1 MTVTAEPTSTLDE
14 TEKSRGRNRK
24 DQPDVLPTPSRAG
37 IFAKNLGL
45 RLIVPAVVLL
55 AWWYTTSQDMVSPL
69 IVPAPGDVWNAL
81 DSYLLGGVWNEDI
94 MSSARGTLWSF
105 VIGLVLGIVGGSIM
119 AFIASVKTAVYPYIL
134 AFQAFPK
141 IAVAPLF
148 VVWLGYG
155 DAPKIIIG
163 TSLAFF
169 PVISATMAGLLDVDP
184 DEHNLM
190 RSIGASKRQELRH
203 LRLPR
208 AMSYVFP
215 ALDIAVVGALLGVI
229 TAEIVGTEYGLGRV
243 ITERAA
249 YGDSAAVYAV
259 LIVLAVAGAIL
270 HLAVSI
276 LHKVMPRSIVPK

>member
-1 MTVTAEPTSTLDE
+1 MTMTAEPQSTMGGKTPLSR
-14 TEKSRGRNRK
+14 KS
-24 DQPDVLPTPSRAG
+24 QPDVLPTPSRAG
-37 IFAKNLGL
+37 TFAKNVGL
-45 RLIVPAVVLL
+45 RLIVPAITLL
-55 AWWYTTSQDMVSPL
+55 AWWYTTSNDMVSAL
-69 IVPAPGDVWNAL
+69 IVPAPADVWEAL
-81 DSYLLGGVWNEDI
+81 QSYLFGGVWNEDI
-94 MSSARGTLWSF
+94 MSSLRGTLWSF
-105 VIGLVLGIVGGSIM
+105 AIGLVLGVVGGSVL
-119 AFIASVKTAVYPYIL
+119 AFVASVKTAVYPYIL

-190 RSIGASKRQELRH
+190 RSVGASKRQELRH

-229 TAEIVGTEYGLGRV
+229 TAEIVGTEFGLGRV

>member
-1 MTVTAEPTSTLDE
+1 MTMTAEPTT
-14 TEKSRGRNRK
+14 TEVSKRRK
-24 DQPDVLPTPSRAG
+24 ASPDVLPTPNRGAVM
-37 IFAKNLGL
+37 AKDLGL
-45 RLIVPAVVLL
+45 RLIVPAVTLL
-55 AWWYTTSQDMVSPL
+55 AWWYATSREMVSPL
-69 IVPAPGDVWNAL
+69 IVPAPADVWDAL
-81 DSYLLGGVWNEDI
+81 DSYLFGGVWNQDI

-105 VIGLVLGIVGGSIM
+105 VIGLVLGVVGGSIM

-190 RSIGASKRQELRH
+190 RSVGANKSQELRH

-270 HLAVSI
+270 HLTVSI
-276 LHKVMPRSIVPK
+276 LHRVMPRSIVPK

>member
-1 MTVTAEPTSTLDE
+1 V
-14 TEKSRGRNRK
+14 
-24 DQPDVLPTPSRAG
+24 
-37 IFAKNLGL
+37 FAL
-45 RLIVPAVVLL
+45 
-55 AWWYTTSQDMVSPL
+55 WWFVTSQGMVSPL
-69 IVPAPGDVWNAL
+69 IVPAPAAVWEAL
-81 DSYLLGGVWNEDI
+81 QGYLFSGLWQEDI

-105 VIGLVLGIVGGSIM
+105 VLGLVLGIVGGALL
-119 AFIASVKTAVYPYIL
+119 AFIASLKTAAYPYIL

-155 DAPKIIIG
+155 DAPKVIIG

-169 PVISATMAGLLDVDP
+169 PVISATMAGLMDVDP

-190 RSIGASKRQELRH
+190 RSIGASRRQELRH
-203 LRLPR
+203 LRLPH

-215 ALDIAVVGALLGVI
+215 SLDVAVVGALLGVI
-229 TAEIVGTEYGLGRV
+229 TVEIVGTEYGLGRV

-270 HLAVSI
+270 HLSVSI
-276 LHKVMPRSIVPK
+276 AHRLMPTSIVPK

>member
-1 MTVTAEPTSTLDE
+1 MTIIADPPPTT
-14 TEKSRGRNRK
+14 TPVPK
-24 DQPDVLPTPSRAG
+24 DRAADRHVLPVPSRSST
-37 IFAKNLGL
+37 FAKNLAL
-45 RLIVPAVVLL
+45 RLVVPAVVLL
-55 AWWYTTSQDMVSPL
+55 AWWFTTSRDMVSVL
-69 IVPAPGDVWNAL
+69 IVPAPLDVLSAL
-81 DSYLLGGVWNEDI
+81 NSYLLGGRWNDDLL
-94 MSSARGTLWSF
+94 STARGTLWSF
-105 VIGLVLGIVGGSIM
+105 GLGLVLGVVGGSIM
-119 AFIASVKTAVYPYIL
+119 AFVASIKTAVYPYIL

-229 TAEIVGTEYGLGRV
+229 TAEIVGTEYGMGRV

-259 LIVLAVAGAIL
+259 LIVLAASGAIL

-276 LHKVMPRSIVPK
+276 LHRVMPRSIVPK

>member
-1 MTVTAEPTSTLDE
+1 MTMTAEPQSTLDE
-14 TEKSRGRNRK
+14 KDKKAKGRK
-24 DQPDVLPTPSRAG
+24 AQPDVLPTPSRAG
-37 IFAKNLGL
+37 IFARNLGL
-45 RLIVPAVVLL
+45 RLIVPAVVLA
-55 AWWYTTSQDMVSPL
+55 AWWYTTSNDMVSPL
-69 IVPAPGDVWNAL
+69 IVPAPADVWDAL
-81 DSYLLGGVWNEDI
+81 NSYLLGGVWNEDI